1 MLISQRHFDGPF
13 SSSWA
18 FAGRAKANGLSE
30 AHGPP
35 HKPRKVQGPRR
46 HYIPMPPSR
55 WPWVCDKTAN
65 KSFFL
70 LSNLSNWN
78 YRIFV

>member
-1 MLISQRHFDGPF
+1 MGPF
-13 SSSWA
+13 QA
-18 FAGRAKANGLSE
+18 HGPFAGPAKANGLSE

-35 HKPRKVQGPRR
+35 HKPGKVHGPRG
-46 HYIPMPPSR
+46 HCTPLPLSR
-55 WPWVCDKTAN
+55 WPWVCDQIAN